1 MINYISDGSRS
12 CLASLIL
19 LGGSLP
25 QPHQPRHT
33 SRLEGI
39 AHSDAD
45 DDDVNDDDDDDDD
58 KAKGGCLKQDRP
70 RHFPS
75 QPSQPWSNREAI
87 LICIFPTFIINLCTV
102 IMNHDE
108 GSQLGAEAK

>member
-1 MINYISDGSRS
+1 MTKYISDGSRS
-12 CLASLIL
+12 CFASLL
-19 LGGSLP
+19 LLRGALP

-39 AHSDAD
+39 AHYDAD
-45 DDDVNDDDDDDDD
+45 ENDDNDDDD

-75 QPSQPWSNREAI
+75 QPSQP
-87 LICIFPTFIINLCTV
+87 LLKP
-102 IMNHDE
+102 
-108 GSQLGAEAK
+108 